1 MQHAGGKGW
10 EQVYKIRVYVAVSFD
25 EIAEHIVRNLKERCK
40 NHGPIMTAVRVAG
53 LYRDMRIEIE
63 AVADLG

>member
-1 MQHAGGKGW
+1 M
-10 EQVYKIRVYVAVSFD
+10 YNLRIYVAVSIN
-25 EIAEHIVRNLKERCK
+25 EAAEAVIRNLKERCK
-40 NHGPIMTAVRVAG
+40 NHGPIMTVVQVAG